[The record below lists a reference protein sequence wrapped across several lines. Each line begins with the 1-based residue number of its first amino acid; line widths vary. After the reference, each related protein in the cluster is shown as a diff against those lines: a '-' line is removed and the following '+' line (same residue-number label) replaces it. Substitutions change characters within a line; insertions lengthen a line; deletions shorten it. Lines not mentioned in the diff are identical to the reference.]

1 MRRFIEALRVW
12 ERGAEQSTEPSE
24 ELLELGGDFVSVV
37 TRSGWCEPG
46 SRRLLAGDFVLRALF
61 KKRWSDVSGIKGE
74 GFDLTEDEDRLR
86 YAFLIAHPF
95 VPSGRAGTGQEVR
108 RRRRLLTSQMKLIDR
123 LSQRDTRYP
132 ADIARGVLLYRAGKF
147 VESVGA
153 FQRWLGAHPDGPYTL
168 RARNYLKSSLD
179 AVRRAGF

>member
-12 ERGAEQSTEPSE
+12 EGGAEQGTEPSE
-24 ELLELGGDFVSVV
+24 ELRELGGDFVSVV

-46 SRRLLAGDFVLRALF
+46 SRRLLAGEFVLRALF

-74 GFDLTEDEDRLR
+74 GFDLTEDEDRVR

-95 VPSGRAGTGQEVR
+95 VPSGGPGTPLGDAY
-108 RRRRLLTSQMKLIDR
+108 RRRLLTSQMKLIER
-123 LSQRDTRYP
+123 LSQRDSRYP
-132 ADIARGVLLYRAGKF
+132 ADIARGVLFYRAGKF
-147 VESVGA
+147 PESVRA
-153 FQRWLGAHPDGPYTL
+153 FQRWLGGHPDGAYTL